1 MRHLSIQVVIT
12 VEMGRK
18 HQRIGRVRINVEIEN
33 DLINRTDL
41 HIVAGF
47 ELFVVQMVVIHAH
60 KGGVGIGL
68 AETVS
73 AIEDMFFCLVFI

>member
-1 MRHLSIQVVIT
+1 MSIQVVIT

-47 ELFVVQMVVIHAH
+47 KLIVVQMVVIHAH
-60 KGGVGIGL
+60 KGGIGIGL
-68 AETVS
+68 AATVS
-73 AIEDMFFCLVFI
+73 AIHDLIFCLVFI